1 MIKVKKVTIKDING
15 NTVAEFEKILKQD
28 VTEQDM
34 FLISGGRIEKITELE
49 ITATAENIIVATD
62 AVKTALGLI
71 EVIEEPE
78 VIEEIE

>member
-1 MIKVKKVTIKDING
+1 MIKVKKVVIKDING
-15 NTVAEFEKILKQD
+15 NTFAEFEKILKQD

-71 EVIEEPE
+71 EEPE

>member
-1 MIKVKKVTIKDING
+1 MIKVKKVVIKDING

-71 EVIEEPE
+71 EEPE

>member
-1 MIKVKKVTIKDING
+1 MIKVKKVVIKDING
-15 NTVAEFEKILKQD
+15 NAVAEFEKILKQD

-71 EVIEEPE
+71 EEPE